1 MQGAV
6 DEWRN
11 PEPMEPIPF
20 GGSTARRAVRV
31 AEALYRRW
39 LTLAPDE
46 RERLEPLAESV
57 KRCALDLRGRADSGV
72 AERELA
78 DVSMELALAI
88 ANSERGNPLVVTS
101 EFEALR
107 RELSAQLGRL
117 AQEQSRAA

>member
-1 MQGAV
+1 MDG
-6 DEWRN
+6 WRN

-20 GGSTARRAVRV
+20 GGSTSRRAVRV

-39 LTLAPDE
+39 QTMPTAEL
-46 RERLEPLAESV
+46 ERLEPLAESV
-57 KRCALDLRGRADSGV
+57 KRSALDLRGRVDSAL

-88 ANSERGNPLVVTS
+88 ANSERANPLVTTS

-107 RELSAQLGRL
+107 AELSAQLGRL
-117 AQEQSRAA
+117 AQQQARAA